1 MNVILFAAIQLS
13 DKQNK
18 DSIVGFSYFMAI
30 LSLIV
35 ILLVSSCIIIQLYV
49 SLIDK
54 KMQSQRLVAD
64 MNMERNPIGLLLN
77 GYKVA
82 RRLLLGLLLAAFP
95 YEPMYL
101 LSVAVVFNT
110 VILLTVYLY
119 KPYVE
124 EKRNKIEMAQ
134 EGINIGVYIL
144 LFIFILNGEASI
156 GGKIAQG
163 VIIQIVCCSLVAV
176 SLIIP
181 CEKVYK
187 MLRKV

>member
-18 DSIVGFSYFMAI
+18 DSVVGFSYFMAI

-134 EGINIGVYIL
+134 EGINIGVYVL

-156 GGKIAQG
+156 RGKIVQG

>member
-18 DSIVGFSYFMAI
+18 DSVVGFSYFMAI

-134 EGINIGVYIL
+134 EGINIGVYVL

-156 GGKIAQG
+156 GGKIVQG